1 MKTKTRP
8 CRKRQLKVSA
18 LALLVY
24 MVYGYTS
31 PAAEAGS
38 GQDPGEL
45 IRIIGAHLE
54 GRLDEDPNS
63 GYQLLMKALL
73 PTQTHYFQFSRY
85 PLTRAIRDF
94 KENKRVCIIPSSEK
108 AVRIL
113 TKDAKIELLESS
125 AIDVVTSHIISAPN
139 KPVFTTVSALEKHKI
154 AVQHGVVASRFLTEK
169 STVQVTRT
177 PNDLTALRMVLAG
190 RVDAMYGWFP
200 DIYIIAEKNG
210 LSLPHFN
217 PQLILFKTTT
227 HLVCK
232 KFGGNERLFN
242 IVNTRIKDL
251 KRRGELQNIL
261 GKHARI
267 VKD

>member
-1 MKTKTRP
+1 M
-8 CRKRQLKVSA
+8 VGA
-18 LALLVY
+18 LALLIHIVF
-24 MVYGYTS
+24 GYIS
-31 PAAEAGS
+31 SSAGAAN
-38 GQDPGEL
+38 GQDPRK
-45 IRIIGAHLE
+45 IIKIIGAHLE

-63 GYQLLMKALL
+63 GYQLIIKALL

-85 PLTRAIRDF
+85 PFTRAVRDF
-94 KENKRVCIIPSSEK
+94 KNNTRVCIIPSSEK

-139 KPVFTTVSALEKHKI
+139 KPVFTTVKALEKHTI
-154 AVQHGVVASRFLTEK
+154 AAQNGVVMSRFLREK

-177 PNDLTALRMVLAG
+177 SNDLTALRMVLAG

-217 PQLILFKTTT
+217 PELILFETTT

-232 KFGGNERLFN
+232 KFDGNEHLFT
-242 IVNTRIKDL
+242 IVNTRINEL

-267 VKD
+267 AED